1 MSVTYFSQ
9 SQHSA
14 FPRIAERIFWYFFAE
29 EYSWSLLKA
38 YQKSLPAFGNNLI
51 NYYLKRSCL
60 ALESFMI
67 THQLGQTRNSRC
79 TKISKTISNFSHCYN
94 HCDQKKIAKCL

>member
-51 NYYLKRSCL
+51 NYYLK
-60 ALESFMI
+60 
-67 THQLGQTRNSRC
+67 TVV
-79 TKISKTISNFSHCYN
+79 FSIRKLYDN
-94 HCDQKKIAKCL
+94 TSARAD